1 MPTMINGGFTM
12 NLENNSIILDAIV
25 KNPDRHRAYLD
36 LAHEYMTRD
45 QSFRDM
51 VTQGWDFNVE
61 WKFLNGCRRASKN
74 NDAGSPEISI
84 RTGLLYYSIAEK
96 NSRDVRDD
104 LMGIAIC
111 YHSCLAAGI
120 DPNEMFR
127 SVAEVSTPKVRKL
140 LIDFIER
147 PDEKKSMKAFRL
159 VRIDDENGDIV
170 IKADW
175 WK

>member
-1 MPTMINGGFTM
+1 M
-12 NLENNSIILDAIV
+12 NSESNLAVLDGIL
-25 KNPDRHRAYLD
+25 KNPDRRKAYLD
-36 LAHEYMTRD
+36 LAHAYITRD

-61 WKFLNGCRRASKN
+61 WKYSNGCRMASKN
-74 NDAGSPEISI
+74 NEDGSPEINI

-96 NSRDVRDD
+96 DSRDVRDD
-104 LMGIAIC
+104 LIGIAIC

-120 DPNEMFR
+120 DPDEMFR

-147 PDEKKSMKAFRL
+147 PDDNKSMKAFHLTRT
-159 VRIDDENGDIV
+159 DDENGDIV
-170 IKADW
+170 IKVSW
-175 WK
+175 